1 MKIYKAYKFRLYPNE
16 AQQELINKTL
26 GSTRFVY
33 NMMLYEKEKLYKE
46 NKITK
51 SKKRLY
57 KRITTFKTNISMV
70 NGSI

>member
-46 NKITK
+46 NKMDCQQFIVQIKCGEIYTA
-51 SKKRLY
+51 
-57 KRITTFKTNISMV
+57 
-70 NGSI
+70 